1 MSAAAR
7 RYVAHVK
14 STATSLIAR
23 VRALD
28 PVHVDWFVAVCLL
41 VVIEVA
47 TWTGHGVRARAG
59 VAISA
64 MLMAGAL
71 AVRRRWLLQWVV
83 VALLARMVL
92 LLIFGSAVL
101 KNSNGLV
108 GVFGLAAGLL
118 LFYAGGAYLDGWRS
132 RLALVIGVALVSQS
146 AAASEQVLANLLWD
160 DAIIGVLPW
169 FVGRMVRERIVRGH
183 AARTR
188 AELLDA
194 QREYHAR
201 AAALGERARLA
212 REIHDVIAHS
222 VSVMVIQTAGA
233 RTVMNREPGRANE
246 ALLSVE
252 RAGREALAEMRR
264 LLGVLGDGQH
274 LRELAPQPGIE
285 DLDELVARTREAG
298 LPASIRILGEPITV
312 PPGLSL
318 YAYRVVQEALTN
330 AIKHTGAQHAEV
342 SVRWGRDELELEVV
356 DDGRGSAS
364 SSAARGGHG
373 LVGMRERAA
382 LHGGSVDA
390 GPGPAGGFVVRA
402 RIPLAR
408 VRVAA

>member
-274 LRELAPQPGIE
+274 LRELAPQPGTRGPRR
-285 DLDELVARTREAG
+285 ARRAHARG
-298 LPASIRILGEPITV
+298 WPARVDQDPRRADHRAARAQPIRIPGRAGGPDQRDQAHRRTARRGVRALG
-312 PPGLSL
+312 
-318 YAYRVVQEALTN
+318 ARR
-330 AIKHTGAQHAEV
+330 TGAGG
-342 SVRWGRDELELEVV
+342 GRRRPRVGEQLRRQ
-356 DDGRGSAS
+356 GRPWA
-364 SSAARGGHG
+364 GGH
-373 LVGMRERAA
+373 A
-382 LHGGSVDA
+382 
-390 GPGPAGGFVVRA
+390 
-402 RIPLAR
+402 
-408 VRVAA
+408 